1 MTRSRSTSVVS
12 FLFVL
17 LASIQNAEATVSAK
31 VFMEDATL
39 TDSTKE
45 SPMVYIKNTGTDTIK
60 NFYFYYYFTTEQGA
74 APNLGMYYLP
84 NTTDTLQKL
93 DSVNYRIKFLVSG
106 WPLKPNDSL
115 FEEQFA
121 IFYDYVKKVNKS
133 NDYSYIAS
141 GSFTEDNKIPVFLV
155 TGDSLVY
162 GILPNTLP
170 KPVPKFSGMPTA
182 GTDSLKVQFTDSSTG
197 AITSRLWTFGD
208 NSTDTS
214 KNPLHNYITS
224 GSFSVKLVVSG
235 PGGKDS
241 VIKPNYIV
249 ISSSVPKPVPKFSGT
264 PTVGTDSLKVQFTDS
279 STGTIT
285 SRLWDFGD
293 NTTDTS
299 KNPLHNYTKVDTYTV
314 KLVVTGPG
322 GKDSLIDS
330 NYIKIS
336 ASIPKPRANFSGA
349 PRTGQDS
356 LIVQFYDSSTGTI
369 TSRLWNFGDNTTD
382 TSKNP
387 VHDYEKS
394 GIFSVNL
401 VVIGPGGKDSF
412 PQSSYINITAS
423 IPKPKANF
431 SYAPTSGTDSL
442 KVQFYDSSTGT
453 ITSRLWSFGDNSTD
467 TSKNPLHDYLAAGSF
482 SVKLVVSGPG
492 GKDSVTSPNRIVIIA
507 TIPKP
512 KANFSGTPTTGTDS
526 LKVQFTDSSTGT
538 ITSRLWTFGDNST
551 DTSKNPL
558 HDYITTGSFSV
569 KLVVSGPGGKD
580 SVTRTNYI
588 TIIPSIDTTTVVNTI
603 QIKKITF
610 DPVANAIKIF
620 WTKDST
626 QSKNYTIGI
635 YCSASG
641 YPADTGAVKQIA
653 PGNLPS
659 DSASIALGKS
669 IMFNTTYYVAMWLKK
684 SGGPWTVPIKDSIIT
699 PSYTWQGIVYF
710 RPDSVRDTVY
720 AFNKRIRI
728 VTDIPFDSITD
739 TLIAWPAPADA
750 AKNGFIPVSV
760 GFYFKQ
766 QSAQSPYFYVG
777 IACDSIPKKYSIASV
792 RIYQYVGGCWTVE
805 QSSGADAAN
814 NIVYVKTR
822 DRADPFIAMIDAVPP
837 LVTPAGKADGPALS
851 DQPIVDTVM
860 VSDNICNM
868 QCIFRYAKGANSYS
882 EGDSVDTI
890 LNSKSDTLVFAIPGS
905 AVSEDAGVRAMF
917 IASDGANADTVNF
930 SRQVIRGKQ
939 SDAVTTDAL
948 QWMPLHVTAMPDS
961 PSAQFALRNFAV
973 NGVWKYDPTAF
984 RMFRWFPY
992 SLNVGATDKWIEY
1005 SDAQKNLF
1013 SFAPGTVFW
1022 LKTRQQGLIDF
1033 GSAETPSLIAS
1044 FPVTLQPN
1052 DWTDIAVPYKF
1063 NVIIG
1068 DILTA
1073 TAAAGQ
1079 PADSLQW
1086 YQWGLDTNKHYATKP
1101 VYVQGLSDINLD
1113 FGNTENALVSNPF
1126 VGYSVF
1132 NPYNHPVQLSI
1143 PPVPVSMSAIGLPK
1157 KTAKKLAQDSWAIRV
1172 LGRTWDGTPLCPVY
1186 CGHAPGKEKGRD
1198 FFSAPPQLDN
1208 IAIRVCDAK
1217 KNLFGHEI
1225 VRGLLDE
1232 GGASFDLAI
1241 VNGAAALSAVE
1252 YGFETVNA
1260 LPRGM
1265 QAMLVDLQTGALSS
1279 IEKPLVASV
1288 NGGERAYLRLAVGG
1302 KEYLS
1307 KIKLEARLWR
1317 LDLLDAFPN
1326 PFGRQVRIRYTLPAA
1341 GIGRV
1346 KLSVLGVSGKTVFE
1360 TTRAPGMA
1368 AGVQEFLWDG
1378 TDGRKNRVGTGVYV
1392 LRMTAFDEKA
1402 KIAGIFERKITC
1414 LP

>member
-1 MTRSRSTSVVS
+1 
-12 FLFVL
+12 
-17 LASIQNAEATVSAK
+17 
-31 VFMEDATL
+31 
-39 TDSTKE
+39 
-45 SPMVYIKNTGTDTIK
+45 
-60 NFYFYYYFTTEQGA
+60 
-74 APNLGMYYLP
+74 
-84 NTTDTLQKL
+84 
-93 DSVNYRIKFLVSG
+93 
-106 WPLKPNDSL
+106 
-115 FEEQFA
+115 
-121 IFYDYVKKVNKS
+121 
-133 NDYSYIAS
+133 
-141 GSFTEDNKIPVFLV
+141 
-155 TGDSLVY
+155 
-162 GILPNTLP
+162 
-170 KPVPKFSGMPTA
+170 
-182 GTDSLKVQFTDSSTG
+182 
-197 AITSRLWTFGD
+197 
-208 NSTDTS
+208 
-214 KNPLHNYITS
+214 
-224 GSFSVKLVVSG
+224 
-235 PGGKDS
+235 
-241 VIKPNYIV
+241 
-249 ISSSVPKPVPKFSGT
+249 
-264 PTVGTDSLKVQFTDS
+264 
-279 STGTIT
+279 
-285 SRLWDFGD
+285 
-293 NTTDTS
+293 
-299 KNPLHNYTKVDTYTV
+299 
-314 KLVVTGPG
+314 
-322 GKDSLIDS
+322 
-330 NYIKIS
+330 
-336 ASIPKPRANFSGA
+336 
-349 PRTGQDS
+349 
-356 LIVQFYDSSTGTI
+356 
-369 TSRLWNFGDNTTD
+369 

-387 VHDYEKS
+387 VHDYKKA

-412 PQSSYINITAS
+412 PQLSYINITAS
-423 IPKPKANF
+423 IPKPKA
-431 SYAPTSGTDSL
+431 
-442 KVQFYDSSTGT
+442 
-453 ITSRLWSFGDNSTD
+453 
-467 TSKNPLHDYLAAGSF
+467 SF
-482 SVKLVVSGPG
+482 SG
-492 GKDSVTSPNRIVIIA
+492 A
-507 TIPKP
+507 
-512 KANFSGTPTTGTDS
+512 PTTGTDS
-526 LKVQFTDSSTGT
+526 LKVQFIDSSTGT

-580 SVTRTNYI
+580 SVTKTNYI
-588 TIIPSIDTTTVVNTI
+588 TIISSIDTTTVVNTI

-610 DPVANAIKIF
+610 DPVANAIKVF
-620 WTKDST
+620 WTKDSA

-641 YPADTGAVKQIA
+641 YPADTGVVKQIA

-669 IMFNTTYYVAMWLKK
+669 IMFNTTYYVALWLKK
-684 SGGPWTVPIKDSIIT
+684 GGGPWTVPIKDSIMT
-699 PSYTWQGIVYF
+699 PSYTWQGVVYF
-710 RPDSVRDTVY
+710 RPDSVRDTAY

-728 VTDIPFDSITD
+728 VTDIPFDSMTD
-739 TLIAWPAPADA
+739 TLIAWPAPPDA

-792 RIYQYVGGCWTVE
+792 RIYQYAGGCWTVE
-805 QSSGADAAN
+805 QSSGTDAVN

-837 LVTPAGKADGPALS
+837 AVTPSGKADGPALS
-851 DQPIVDTVM
+851 NQPIADTVM

-868 QCIFRYAKGANSYS
+868 HCAFRYAKGANSYS

-890 LNSKSDTLVFAIPGS
+890 LNSKSDTLVFTVPGS
-905 AVSEDAGVRAMF
+905 VVSEDAGVRAMF
-917 IASDGANADTVNF
+917 IASDGANADTVDF

-961 PSAQFALRNFAV
+961 PSARFALRNFAV
-973 NGVWKYDPTAF
+973 NGAWKYDPKAF
-984 RMFRWFPY
+984 RMFRWFPC
-992 SLNVGATDKWIEY
+992 SLNVGATDKWVEY
-1005 SDAQKNLF
+1005 SDAQKDLF
-1013 SFAPGTVFW
+1013 SFAPGNVFW
-1022 LKTRQQGLIDF
+1022 LKTRQQSLIDF
-1033 GSAETPSLIAS
+1033 GSAETPSLITS
-1044 FPVTLQPN
+1044 FPATLQPN

-1113 FGNTENALVSNPF
+1113 FGNTGDTLVSNPF
-1126 VGYSVF
+1126 VGYSVL
-1132 NPYNHPVQLSI
+1132 NPYNRPVQLSI
-1143 PPVPVSMSAIGLPK
+1143 PPVPASMSAFGLPK
-1157 KTAKKLAQDSWAIRV
+1157 KTAKKLARDGWAIRV
-1172 LGRTWDGTPLCPVY
+1172 LGRTRDGTPLCPVY
-1186 CGHAPGKEKGRD
+1186 CGYAPGKETRRD

-1208 IAIRVCDAK
+1208 IAIRACDAK

-1225 VRGLLDE
+1225 VRGALDE
-1232 GGASFDLAI
+1232 GGASFDLAV
-1241 VNGAAALSAVE
+1241 VNGSASLSAVE

-1279 IEKPLVASV
+1279 IEKPLVVSV
-1288 NGGERAYLRLAVGG
+1288 NGGERFYLRLAVGG

-1317 LDLLDAFPN
+1317 LGLLDAFPN
-1326 PFGRQVRIRYTLPAA
+1326 PFGRQVRIRYPLPAA
-1341 GIGRV
+1341 GIGLV
-1346 KLSVLGVSGKTVFE
+1346 KLSVIGVSGKTVFE

-1402 KIAGIFERKITC
+1402 KIAGTFERKITC